1 METLLWLLL
10 PLAAASGW
18 ASARVSQRKSHSPT
32 SGQNSHFNQNCIEG
46 LNYLLSEQSD
56 KAINLLVEMV
66 DVDEDTVETHLILG
80 SLFRRRGEVDRAI
93 RIHQNIINR
102 PNLSPDQS
110 STALLHLGLDYLKA
124 GLLDRAEDVFSQLAS
139 SEVNQQEAFS
149 YLAAVYEQEKE
160 WRKAIDAVQQVDDMG
175 DGRVTRL
182 AHYHCELAER
192 YVREDRPDLAAGEAR
207 QALHIDQD
215 CIRAYIQLGDLH
227 LNAGDQVQ
235 ALTCFSSAL
244 ERNHYFSA
252 LVLKHLYDYFVEH
265 DSLDQ
270 MVRFVEGKVDI
281 NADAAARFFL
291 IRSFSELGYGDQVEA
306 MLRNELNRREV
317 SPYIIK
323 SYLQMMQEKTKGE
336 VSESFGSL
344 ERVLNS
350 RLDSYMAC
358 QCTQCGFESNAI
370 FWQCPTC
377 QNWGTVRPYPN
388 PQEYSWLESEN
399 P

>member
-18 ASARVSQRKSHSPT
+18 FSARVSQRKSNKPT
-32 SGQNSHFNQNCIEG
+32 SELTAHFNQHCIEG

-93 RIHQNIINR
+93 RVHQNIINR
-102 PNLSPDQS
+102 PSLSPEQRS
-110 STALLHLGLDYLKA
+110 NALLQLGLDYLKA
-124 GLLDRAEDVFSQLAS
+124 GLLDRAEDVFTQLAS
-139 SEVNQQEAFS
+139 SGTSKQEAFG

-160 WRKAIDAVQQVDDMG
+160 WRKAIDAVQQLDDM
-175 DGRVTRL
+175 DEGRTTRL

-192 YVREDRPDLAAGEAR
+192 FVREDRPDLAASEAR
-207 QALHIDQD
+207 HALHIDPD
-215 CIRAYIQLGDLH
+215 CTRAYIQLGDLH
-227 LNAGDQVQ
+227 LSAGDQSQ
-235 ALTCFSSAL
+235 ALMCFASAL
-244 ERNHYFSA
+244 ERNHYFSP
-252 LVLKHLYDYFVEH
+252 LVLKHMYDYFAENQ
-265 DSLDQ
+265 SLDE
-270 MVRFVEGKVDI
+270 MVRFVEARADV

-291 IRSFSELGYGDQVEA
+291 VRSFSELGYSDRVEA

-323 SYLQMMQEKTKGE
+323 SYLQMMQEKTDGE
-336 VSESFGSL
+336 VSESFSSL
-344 ERVLNS
+344 EHALS
-350 RLDSYMAC
+350 TRLDSYMAC

>member
-1 METLLWLLL
+1 MESLLWLLL

-18 ASARVSQRKSHSPT
+18 ITARMTQRRSSQSSSEQSANFS
-32 SGQNSHFNQNCIEG
+32 QNCIEG

-102 PNLSPDQS
+102 RNLSPEQRS
-110 STALLHLGLDYLKA
+110 NALLQLGLDYLKA
-124 GLLDRAEDVFSQLAS
+124 GLLDRAEDVFLQLAS
-139 SEVNQQEAFS
+139 SGVNKQEAFTF
-149 YLAAVYEQEKE
+149 LAAVYEQEKE
-160 WRKAIDAVQQVDDMG
+160 WRKSIDAVQQLNGNDEG
-175 DGRVTRL
+175 QITRL

-192 YVREDRPDLAAGEAR
+192 YVKEDRPDLAASEAR

-227 LNAGDQVQ
+227 LNKGDQAQ
-235 ALTCFSSAL
+235 ALSCFSSAL
-244 ERNHYFSA
+244 ERNQYFSP
-252 LVLKHLYDYFVEH
+252 LVLKHLYDYFAEH
-265 DSLDQ
+265 GDLDQ
-270 MVRFVEGKVDI
+270 MVRFVEAKADI
-281 NADAAARFFL
+281 NTDAAARFFL
-291 IRSFSELGYGDQVEA
+291 IRSFSELGYRDRVEA
-306 MLRNELNRREV
+306 MLRDELSRREV

-323 SYLQMMQEKTKGE
+323 SYLEMMQERTEGE
-336 VSESFGSL
+336 VSESFSSL
-344 ERVLNS
+344 ERALNS

-377 QNWGTVRPYPN
+377 QTWGTVRPYPN
-388 PQEYSWLESEN
+388 PQEYSWLETEN